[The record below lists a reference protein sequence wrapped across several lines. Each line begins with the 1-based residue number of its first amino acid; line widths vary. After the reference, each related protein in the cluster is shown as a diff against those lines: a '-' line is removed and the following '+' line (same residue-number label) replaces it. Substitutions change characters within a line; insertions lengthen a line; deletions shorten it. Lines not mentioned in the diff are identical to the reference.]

1 MFFLQRALNTL
12 YSDDIFIEPQPK
24 QPRLIILPQDE
35 GQREE
40 SSGEELE
47 ILGAASVST
56 ETSSRRMLEAAGNHI
71 ATDVHSACVHGS
83 ELQWREV
90 SRFGCGMWN
99 NEILRCPYPQCSDW
113 KSSSFQCDSQMC
125 NV

>member
-35 GQREE
+35 GQRED

-71 ATDVHSACVHGS
+71 ATDISGTYCMCT
-83 ELQWREV
+83 W
-90 SRFGCGMWN
+90 
-99 NEILRCPYPQCSDW
+99 LRITMEGGVQIWLWYVEQ
-113 KSSSFQCDSQMC
+113 
-125 NV
+125 